1 MDRSTLDELLE
12 RSAETDLP
20 TLRRAKEEAKRRM
33 RDDPSPQ
40 NVSVFEK
47 ASRMMEA
54 RMANADPQA
63 PEALPSAAAVLAHL
77 QAGGRKVRKSKL
89 YQDVKAG
96 LLARLP
102 GGGFSRAAVETY
114 AQTLPLTAPPAGEA
128 ERNKDL
134 ARRRQEATIRK
145 IEEETAR
152 IRFRGEVERG
162 RYIPR
167 EDVELELAGRAVVL
181 ESGIRQAVEMQ
192 VLDLI
197 HLVGGDPRKS
207 QEFLERFEAML
218 DGALNEYAAEAEFE
232 VRFGG
237 EGEGDAQDRAQESAE

>member
-1 MDRSTLDELLE
+1 MDRSTLEELLE

-20 TLRRAKEEAKRRM
+20 TLLKAKEEAKRRM

-54 RMANADPQA
+54 RMGNADQQA
-63 PEALPSAAAVLAHL
+63 AETIPSVAAVLDHL
-77 QAGGRKVRKSKL
+77 KAGGRKVRKSKL
-89 YQDVKAG
+89 YQDVKTG
-96 LLARLP
+96 LLVRRP
-102 GGGFSRAAVETY
+102 GGGFLRAAVEAY
-114 AQTLPLTAPPAGEA
+114 AETLPLEA
-128 ERNKDL
+128 LPREDSDRNKDL

-145 IEEETAR
+145 IEEETAQ

-167 EDVELELAGRAVVL
+167 EDVELELASRAVVL
-181 ESGIRQAVEMQ
+181 ESGIRQAVEMS

-207 QEFLERFEAML
+207 QEFLERFENML
-218 DGALNEYAAEAEFE
+218 DGALNEYAGTAEFE
-232 VRFGG
+232 VTFS
-237 EGEGDAQDRAQESAE
+237 EDTAGDAQTPDE